1 MARVALIK
9 VFTGLNLGVCQLAGE
24 LRRAGHETL
33 IVYFKD
39 YVVAPETDG
48 AAYERSDYCGTWIA
62 ARGKEMNCNFFKPFT
77 AREFDLLAEALREFR
92 PDLIGLSL
100 CSVPL
105 RQVAEVTRQVRERF
119 TVPIV
124 WGGSGPTLEPEK
136 CLEHADM
143 VCVGEGEEAI
153 VELAAR
159 IDAGADLAGV
169 GSVWTRRDGAIVRG
183 PDRPLLDIDTIA
195 FPDFDEARAVHISDD
210 RLARNVY
217 PHHLGRQYHI
227 MTQRGCPYSCSFCI
241 ESHYQEAF
249 GKKDSLRRRSVD
261 LVIEELV
268 QAKRKHDV
276 EAVMFYDDVF
286 TVNRRWLR
294 EFAPRYK
301 AEVGL
306 PFWCYTYPRTTYADD
321 LRMLKDAGL
330 ASVTIGIQSGSEQVL
345 RAYDRPVARKNAID
359 AARTIVATGLV
370 GFFDLITMSE
380 FETEET
386 CRETLEFLL
395 DFPREMKTVG
405 FYPMI
410 QFPGYGYTRKV
421 EAEGRAVTLGADDY
435 AYFHRLYLLTRTR
448 VPRRVVRALARSRL
462 VRWNPRVL
470 DPLLPKTLPFFYLD
484 NGALNLHDATLATL
498 DARGRTR
505 TRSLAVRAAA

>member
-9 VFTGLNLGVCQLAGE
+9 VFTGLNLGVCQLSGE

-33 IVYFKD
+33 VVYFKD
-39 YVVAPETDG
+39 YVVAPEVD
-48 AAYERSDYCGTWIA
+48 AEKYQRSDYCGVWIA

-77 AREFDLLAEALREFR
+77 DREYELVLDTLREFR
-92 PDLIGLSL
+92 PDLIGFSL

-105 RQVAEVTRQVRERF
+105 RQVAEVTQHIKRHL
-119 TVPIV
+119 TVPVI
-124 WGGSGPTLEPEK
+124 WGGAGPTLEPER
-136 CLEHADM
+136 CLEYADM

-159 IDAGADLAGV
+159 LDAGQDLAGV
-169 GSVWTRRDGAIVRG
+169 GNLWVKRGGEVVRG
-183 PDRPLLDIDTIA
+183 ANLPLIDIDKIT
-195 FPDFDEARAVHISDD
+195 FPDFDEARAVHINDD
-210 RLARNVY
+210 RRVRNIY

-268 QAKRKHDV
+268 QAKQKHAV

-306 PFWCYTYPRTTYADD
+306 PFWCYTYPRTTRTED
-321 LRMLKDAGL
+321 LLLLKDAGL
-330 ASVTIGIQSGSEQVL
+330 ASVTIGIQSGSESVL
-345 RAYDRPVARKNAID
+345 REYDRPVERKTALD
-359 AARTIVATGLV
+359 AARAIVDAGLV

-380 FETEET
+380 FETDQS
-386 CRETLEFLL
+386 CRETFEFLL
-395 DFPREMKTVG
+395 EFPREMKTVG
-405 FYPMI
+405 LYPMI
-410 QFPGYGYTRKV
+410 RFPGYGYTRKV
-421 EAEGRAVTLGADDY
+421 EEGKRTVTLGAADY

-448 VPRRVVRALARSRL
+448 VPQAVARALAASRL
-462 VRWNPRVL
+462 VRRFPRLL

-484 NGALNLHDATLATL
+484 NGALNLSESTLELL
-498 DARGRTR
+498 DERGRATKQA
-505 TRSLAVRAAA
+505 LGVQAAA